1 MIDRYLHASHYDR
14 HAEEYAH
21 EVANERAA
29 PSWGRVLD
37 DCHVRSPLSAG
48 IASESRTRG
57 YSFRSCVRSGRQAGC
72 ALFKPF
78 GPPKWNQRGTKLL
91 WIYHGKSNR
100 ECAERIA
107 EEAMSLFATVTIVLE
122 VVFWVALLSVMFAFV
137 AALAKG
143 AIEDIRDHKR
153 IVAARNA
160 RGIAPPSAQWE
171 RAIRTRQMRN
181 Q

>member
-1 MIDRYLHASHYDR
+1 MIDRYLHAARYDR
-14 HAEEYAH
+14 HAEEYAY

-37 DCHVRSPLSAG
+37 DCHVRSPLPAG
-48 IASESRTRG
+48 IASESGTRG
-57 YSFRSCVRSGRQAGC
+57 YSFRSWLSAEARRWLRFIQAVRPA
-72 ALFKPF
+72 
-78 GPPKWNQRGTKLL
+78 KWNQRGTKLL
-91 WIYHGKSNR
+91 WIYHGKSRR
-100 ECAERIA
+100 ECTERTT

-122 VVFWVALLSVMFAFV
+122 IAFWVALLSVMSAFV
-137 AALAKG
+137 GALAKG

-160 RGIAPPSAQWE
+160 RGISPPSPQWE
-171 RAIRTRQMRN
+171 RAIRTRQVRN